1 MRFTKERRSNDTTAL
16 PGVCLA
22 RQPIF
27 GTAGDVAGYEL
38 VSWDRTTGRET
49 GAANV
54 VRAVLSIGLDQLTAG
69 RVAYVTFTPEMVVA
83 GAYTALPRDGIVVE
97 LVDDVEPDDRVE
109 LACERLV
116 NAGYALALHADGA
129 GCSERLLE
137 LATVVKVDVHEQSPA
152 RLDAIAQELATY
164 DVRLLAERVDTARTR
179 ALCAGLGYELFHGT
193 YYARPEMV
201 RRRVLHSDELAIMRE
216 LNELRD
222 GRANDTIAEAVF
234 ASDVKLASR
243 LLRAVNGM
251 GRADRGT
258 ESVRDALQHGTRDE
272 LGTWLLLLLASAI
285 AARESASRELLHLAV
300 QRARLCA
307 LLAGSAG
314 RAHDAGSMF
323 LVGLFSLLD
332 AVGRMPIE
340 ALLEPMALGPLVRE
354 ALLERTGPYAATLAL
369 VEAWEQGEWETVR
382 RQASAAGID
391 ASQVSTCY
399 VQSLAWTRDRLRSL
413 NVT

>member
-1 MRFTKERRSNDTTAL
+1 M

-38 VSWDRTTGRET
+38 VSSPRTTGERG
-49 GAANV
+49 GATSV
-54 VRAVLSIGLDQLTAG
+54 VRSLLNIGLEQLTAG
-69 RVAYVTFTPEMVVA
+69 RVAYVTFTPELVVA
-83 GAYTALPRDGIVVE
+83 GAYRALPRDAIVVE

-109 LACERLV
+109 YACEQLV

-129 GCSERLLE
+129 ASSERLLE

-152 RLDAIAQELATY
+152 RLDAIAQDLATY
-164 DVRLLAERVDTARTR
+164 DVRLLAERVDTARTQ

-193 YYARPEMV
+193 YYARPETV
-201 RRRVLHSDELAIMRE
+201 RRRVLHSDELAIMRA

-222 GRANDTIAEAVF
+222 ARANDTIAEAVF
-234 ASDVKLASR
+234 ASDVGLASR
-243 LLRAVNGM
+243 LVRAVNGI
-251 GRADRGT
+251 GRAARGT
-258 ESVRDALQHGTRDE
+258 ESVRDALQLGGRDE
-272 LGTWLLLLLASAI
+272 LRTWLLLLLASGI

-307 LLAGSAG
+307 LLAGSAA

-323 LVGLFSLLD
+323 VVGLFSLLD
-332 AVGRMPIE
+332 AVACMPIDV
-340 ALLEPMALGPLVRE
+340 LLEPMALGPLVRD

-391 ASQVSTCY
+391 ASHVSTCY